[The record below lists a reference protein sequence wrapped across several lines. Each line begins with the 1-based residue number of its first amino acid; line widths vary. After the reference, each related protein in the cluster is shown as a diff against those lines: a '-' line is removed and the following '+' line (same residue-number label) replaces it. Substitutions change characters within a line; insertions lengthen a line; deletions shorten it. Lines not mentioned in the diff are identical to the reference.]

1 MMQTSINR
9 RWINSLSSVSTVE
22 YYTAVKIITATHTH
36 THTHNGLPSAM
47 MKEWS
52 KSQKET
58 YIVELIYINLKNKQ
72 NFKKNS

>member
-22 YYTAVKIITATHTH
+22 YYTALKMNYSYTHTY
-36 THTHNGLPSAM
+36 NGLHSAM
-47 MKEWS
+47 IKEWS

-58 YIVELIYINLKNKQ
+58 YIVE
-72 NFKKNS
+72 

>member
-1 MMQTSINR
+1 MDKFIV
-9 RWINSLSSVSTVE
+9 ICFYCGILYSSENNYS
-22 YYTAVKIITATHTH
+22 YTHTH

>member
-22 YYTAVKIITATHTH
+22 YYTAVKIITATH

-72 NFKKNS
+72 NLKKNS

>member
-1 MMQTSINR
+1 MDKFIV
-9 RWINSLSSVSTVE
+9 ICFYCGILYSSE
-22 YYTAVKIITATHTH
+22 NELQLHTH
-36 THTHNGLPSAM
+36 TLNGLPSAM

-72 NFKKNS
+72 NLKKNS